1 MRKANTMKHRVL
13 YMLVSGVLF
22 SAFLA
27 LGYAVHKGYLD
38 GLDFDTTVRLQDNI
52 PRRFDGFF
60 SSLSLLGSFELT
72 GIAFVVMVLF
82 GVRKLRRLAILAIF
96 PAFHVIE
103 LLGKM
108 YIEKEP
114 PPFMFLRY
122 SFGFHFPSSY
132 ISTDHYSFPS
142 GHVGRTALLTGMGI
156 FLLWKSKLHPLVKFG
171 LSAVFMGILG
181 IMIVSRIYLG
191 EHWASD
197 TVGGSLLGFAF
208 VLLSAV
214 VW

>member
-1 MRKANTMKHRVL
+1 MKYRILFLSASALTFLLFLTLSYFVHR
-13 YMLVSGVLF
+13 GF
-22 SAFLA
+22 F
-27 LGYAVHKGYLD
+27 D
-38 GLDFDTTVRLQDNI
+38 QFDFDATVRLQDNI
-52 PRRFDGFF
+52 PRRFDGIF
-60 SSLSLLGSFELT
+60 SSLSLLGSVELT
-72 GIAFVVMVLF
+72 GITFIIMVLF

-132 ISTDHYSFPS
+132 ISTDHNSFPS
-142 GHVGRTALLTGMGI
+142 GHVGRTALLTGMGL
-156 FLLWKSKLHPLVKFG
+156 FLLWKSKLHLMVKLG
-171 LSAVFMGILG
+171 LSGVFVGILG

-197 TVGGSLLGFAF
+197 TVGGTLLGFAF